1 MPEKQDTEVMLE
13 LSDSE
18 TLEGVLADADAVFGW
33 DDEVSYKERAHEYLV
48 LRVVGREPGDTA
60 VQRVVK
66 DLVERASN
74 CSVDSERLD
83 SMRRK
88 LVEVEME
95 IYSMM

>member
-1 MPEKQDTEVMLE
+1 MEDDVPMLE
-13 LSDSE
+13 LSDYD

-48 LRVVGREPGDTA
+48 LRIVGREPGDTA

-66 DLVERASN
+66 DLVERASK

-88 LVEVEME
+88 LVEVEMD